1 MIVPLRG
8 LSPLWA
14 LALLLPAP
22 GVQAKVVRI
31 PMCGGG
37 ARTLPLPGAP
47 VPVSDDHDCC
57 RKACHAASD
66 RRKKSSLSKIDCC

>member
-8 LSPLWA
+8 LAPLWA

-22 GVQAKVVRI
+22 AVQAKTVRI

-37 ARTLPLPGAP
+37 ARTMTLPGDP
-47 VPVSDDHDCC
+47 VPMSDDHDCC
-57 RKACHAASD
+57 RKACHAAAD
-66 RRKKSSLSKIDCC
+66 RRKKTSLYDTDCC